1 MKNNDKTITFSL
13 EQNKDNR
20 GVNCAVSIFFDVD
33 CEEGHI
39 SSVVVNPVMRQIK
52 VRHMR
57 KRTGVKCI
65 ELAVLCSFE

>member
-33 CEEGHI
+33 CEEGYI
-39 SSVVVNPVMRQIK
+39 SNVVVNPDMKRQIK
-52 VRHMR
+52 V
-57 KRTGVKCI
+57 KYTGANTKV
-65 ELAVLCSFE
+65 